1 MTAPP
6 ARKRLILVN
15 GTMGVGKTTTCLA
28 LMDRLQ
34 PAAFLDGDWCWTMKP
49 WTVNDRS
56 IAMVERN
63 IAFVLR
69 GYLANPDIGTV
80 IFGWVM
86 HRAEIVRRLIASVE
100 PQDAELHV
108 VSLVCSPEALAA
120 RIRADAAR
128 SPGALAGSLDRL
140 PMYRDM
146 PWPKIDVSAIGADE
160 AADRIAAMAGA

>member
-1 MTAPP
+1 
-6 ARKRLILVN
+6 
-15 GTMGVGKTTTCLA
+15 MGVGKTTTCLA
-28 LMDRLQ
+28 LIDRLQ
-34 PAAFLDGDWCWTMKP
+34 PAAFLNGDWCWTMKP

-86 HRAEIVRRLIASVE
+86 HRAEGFSQAPDCVGGAATRNCMSCRWSARPRHWPRASA
-100 PQDAELHV
+100 PM
-108 VSLVCSPEALAA
+108 P
-120 RIRADAAR
+120 R

-160 AADRIAAMAGA
+160 AADRIAAMVGA